1 MKPDRSNYEIWL
13 IDWLDGKLDDKQVE
27 MLMAFLNENP
37 DLKEE
42 ADSLAITQLKPQ
54 KESSFK
60 KDMLKKDPADLPPSQ
75 IEYLSVAYLEN
86 DLSASH
92 IKELEDNLS
101 QNKDNRRIFD
111 AIQRTRLKAPEIAF
125 RQKNLLKK
133 ETRGKRILR
142 LTITGFSAA
151 AAVALLIVSF
161 ISIPPLL
168 NRDNEEM
175 ALNLSY
181 DTLLIQRGK
190 SIISPENVTGI
201 KQQPEKLI
209 QTPSQQVIVS
219 GEQAQIINTS
229 QNPVPVDSTVLYA
242 DNTVFPVAEIPD
254 YLVPEITRE
263 IPAAT
268 LISLRINVSDNNDY
282 DYGRS
287 RFTRFIASTFRE
299 KVLKEETYND
309 SPLKTHE
316 IAEAGIDGLNK
327 LLGWEMAL
335 VKTTDEEGELKS
347 FYFSS
352 RILKFNAP
360 VKKTEPS
367 L

>member
-13 IDWLDGKLDDKQVE
+13 IDWLDGKLDDEQAE

-37 DLKEE
+37 DIKEE
-42 ADSLAITQLKPQ
+42 ADSLAITQLRPQ
-54 KESSFK
+54 KEKSFK
-60 KDMLKKDPADLPPSQ
+60 KDLLKKDTADLPPSQ
-75 IEYLSVAYLEN
+75 IEYLSVACLEN

-101 QNKDNRRIFD
+101 QNKDNREIFD

-125 RQKNLLKK
+125 RHKNMLKK
-133 ETRGKRILR
+133 ETRGRRIMR
-142 LTITGFSAA
+142 LTITGLSAA
-151 AAVALLIVSF
+151 AAVALLIISF
-161 ISIPPLL
+161 ITIPTLL

-181 DTLLIQRGK
+181 DTLLIQRGT

-201 KQQPEKLI
+201 KQQPAYMT
-209 QTPSQQVIVS
+209 QTPSQQVIAA
-219 GEQAQIINTS
+219 GEQEQIIKTS
-229 QNPVPVDSTVLYA
+229 RDPVPVVST
-242 DNTVFPVAEIPD
+242 FPVAEIPD
-254 YLVPEITRE
+254 YLVPEITME
-263 IPAAT
+263 MPAAT
-268 LISLRINVSDNNDY
+268 LISSRISVRENIDY

-287 RFTRFIASTFRE
+287 RLTRFIASTFRD

-335 VKTTDEEGELKS
+335 VKTTDKEGELKS

-352 RILKFNAP
+352 RILKFNTP
-360 VKKTEPS
+360 VKKTEP
-367 L
+367 LL

>member
-13 IDWLDGKLDDKQVE
+13 IDWLDGKLDDEQVE

-42 ADSLAITQLKPQ
+42 ADSLAITQLRPQ
-54 KESSFK
+54 KETSFK
-60 KDMLKKDPADLPPSQ
+60 KDLLKKDPADLPPSQ
-75 IEYLSVAYLEN
+75 IEYLSVACLEN

-92 IKELEDNLS
+92 KKELWENLS
-101 QNKDNRRIFD
+101 QNKDNRKIFD
-111 AIQRTRLKAPEIAF
+111 AIQRTKLKAPETAF
-125 RQKNLLKK
+125 RYKNMLKK
-133 ETRGKRILR
+133 ETRGRRILR
-142 LTITGFSAA
+142 LTITGLSAA
-151 AAVALLIVSF
+151 AAVALLVISF
-161 ISIPPLL
+161 ITIPPLL

-175 ALNLSY
+175 ALNLSV
-181 DTLLIQRGK
+181 DTLLIQRGTA
-190 SIISPENVTGI
+190 IISPEYITGI
-201 KQQPEKLI
+201 KQQSEKLI
-209 QTPSQQVIVS
+209 QTPFQQAIAA
-219 GEQAQIINTS
+219 GEQEEIPEIS
-229 QNPVPVDSTVLYA
+229 RDPLPVDSP
-242 DNTVFPVAEIPD
+242 VFPVAEIPD
-254 YLVPEITRE
+254 YLVPEITKE
-263 IPAAT
+263 IPSAT
-268 LISLRINVSDNNDY
+268 LISLRIDVSDNIDY

-287 RFTRFIASTFRE
+287 RFNRFIASTFRE
-299 KVLKEETYND
+299 KVLKEETFND

-316 IAEAGIDGLNK
+316 IAEAGIDGLNR

-335 VKTTDEEGELKS
+335 VKTTDKEGELKS

>member
-13 IDWLDGKLDDKQVE
+13 IDWLDGKLDDEQVE
-27 MLMAFLNENP
+27 MLMDFLNENP

-42 ADSLAITQLKPQ
+42 ADSLAITQLRPQ
-54 KESSFK
+54 KGKSFK
-60 KDMLKKDPADLPPSQ
+60 KDLIKKDPADLHPSQ

-86 DLSASH
+86 DLTASH

-101 QNKDNRRIFD
+101 DNEENRKVFD
-111 AIQRTRLKAPEIAF
+111 AIQRIRLKPPEIAF
-125 RQKNLLKK
+125 IHKNLLKK
-133 ETRGKRILR
+133 ETRRRKILR
-142 LTITGFSAA
+142 LTITGLSAA
-151 AAVALLIVSF
+151 AAVALLIISF
-161 ISIPPLL
+161 ITIPPFL
-168 NRDNEEM
+168 NRDNEDM
-175 ALNLSY
+175 ALNLSV
-181 DTLLIQRGK
+181 DTILIQRGT

-201 KQQPEKLI
+201 TLQPEKLI
-209 QTPSQQVIVS
+209 QTPSQQVIAA
-219 GEQAQIINTS
+219 GEQEQIIETS
-229 QNPVPVDSTVLYA
+229 GDPVPVDSTVLYA
-242 DNTVFPVAEIPD
+242 ENTEFPVAEIPD
-254 YLVPEITRE
+254 YLVPEITME
-263 IPAAT
+263 MPSAT
-268 LISLRINVSDNNDY
+268 LISLRINVGDNTDY

-287 RFTRFIASTFRE
+287 RLNRFIASTFRE

-335 VKTTDEEGELKS
+335 VKTTDEEGDLKS

-360 VKKTEPS
+360 VKKTEPT